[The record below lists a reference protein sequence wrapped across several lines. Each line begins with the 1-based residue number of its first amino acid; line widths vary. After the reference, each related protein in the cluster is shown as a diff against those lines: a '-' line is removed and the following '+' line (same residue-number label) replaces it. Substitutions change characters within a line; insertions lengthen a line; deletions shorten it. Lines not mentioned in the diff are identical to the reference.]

1 MKDSNSP
8 TPQEIKQAR
17 EQAGLTQTEAAVMVG
32 RTLPTWQ
39 RWEYGKP
46 VDMACWENF
55 LAKTKSAR
63 KKNSST

>member
-1 MKDSNSP
+1 MSTPTKEEIVKARKD
-8 TPQEIKQAR
+8 
-17 EQAGLTQTEAAVMVG
+17 AGLTQTEAAVMVG

-39 RWEYGKP
+39 RWEYGQTI
-46 VDMACWENF
+46 DMACWENF